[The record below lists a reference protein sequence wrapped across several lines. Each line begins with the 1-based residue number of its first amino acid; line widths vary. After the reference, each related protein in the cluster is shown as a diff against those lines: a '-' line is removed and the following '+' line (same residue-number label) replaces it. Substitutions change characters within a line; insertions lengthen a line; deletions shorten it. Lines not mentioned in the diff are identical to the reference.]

1 MYRIGLK
8 SMLAVTGEL
17 CVRRYQMR
25 ILVCGAGGQVGH
37 ELVDRA
43 DRYGL
48 EALGMTRGQ
57 LDITDA
63 DQVASLVSQLRPG
76 MIINAAAYTH
86 VDNAETHSEQ
96 AYAVNRDGA
105 GTLAEAARQAGIPL
119 LHISTDYVFSGEAR
133 TPYREEDEVAPT
145 GVYGASKLAGEAA
158 IQAVLKEHLILRTSW
173 VYGVHGHNFVKTMLR
188 LGRQRDAL
196 SVVADQ
202 FGCPTQ
208 AGSIADVLLQLAQR
222 YAQGATLAWGLY
234 HYSGRSP
241 CTWFDFAVEVFRQ
254 AEAKGILSKQPQV
267 SSITTAQYPTPA
279 RRPAWSVLDCGK
291 FEATFGID
299 THDWHLDL
307 SVVLD
312 ALAEIEADAAIAAA
326 QHSQA

>member
-1 MYRIGLK
+1 
-8 SMLAVTGEL
+8 
-17 CVRRYQMR
+17 MR
-25 ILVCGAGGQVGH
+25 ILVCGASGQVGH

-43 DRYGL
+43 HAYGL
-48 EALGMTRGQ
+48 EALGMARGQ
-57 LDITDA
+57 LDITNA
-63 DQVASLVSQLRPG
+63 DQVVQAVSRFKPRL
-76 MIINAAAYTH
+76 IINAAAYTH

-105 GTLAEAARQAGIPL
+105 AVLAEAARKAAIPL
-119 LHISTDYVFSGEAR
+119 LHISTDYVFSGEAQ
-133 TPYREEDEVAPT
+133 TPYKETDEVAPT

-158 IQAVLKEHLILRTSW
+158 IQAVLDQHVVLRTSW

-188 LGRQRDAL
+188 LGRQRDSL

-222 YAQGATLAWGLY
+222 YAREGTLAWGIY
-234 HYSGRSP
+234 HYSGRSF

-254 AEAKGILSKQPQV
+254 AEAKGILPKQPQV

-279 RRPAWSVLDCGK
+279 RRPVWSVLDCSK
-291 FEATFGID
+291 FETTFGMA
-299 THDWHLDL
+299 THDWHDDL
-307 SVVLD
+307 APVLD
-312 ALAEIEADAAIAAA
+312 ALGSADAHPSSLAAH
-326 QHSQA
+326 HSQA

>member
-1 MYRIGLK
+1 
-8 SMLAVTGEL
+8 
-17 CVRRYQMR
+17 MR

-43 DRYGL
+43 HAYGL
-48 EALGMTRGQ
+48 EALGMTRAH
-57 LDITDA
+57 LDITSA
-63 DQVASLVSQLRPG
+63 DQIAALVSELKPG
-76 MIINAAAYTH
+76 LIINAAAYTH
-86 VDNAETHSEQ
+86 VDNAETHREQ

-105 GTLAEAARQAGIPL
+105 ARLAEAARRVSIPL

-133 TPYREEDEVAPT
+133 VPYREEDEVSPT

-158 IQAVLKEHLILRTSW
+158 IQAVLREHLILRTSW
-173 VYGVHGHNFVKTMLR
+173 VYGSHGHNFVKTMLR
-188 LGRQRDAL
+188 LAQQRDSL

-222 YAQGATLAWGLY
+222 YAREGTLAWGLY

-241 CTWFDFAVEVFRQ
+241 CTWFDFAVEIFRQ
-254 AEAKGILSKQPQV
+254 AEAKGMLAKQPQV

-279 RRPAWSVLDCGK
+279 RRPAWSVLDCAK

-299 THDWHLDL
+299 THDWHDDL

-312 ALAEIEADAAIAAA
+312 VLAAREADAAVGAA
-326 QHSQA
+326 QPSQV

>member
-1 MYRIGLK
+1 
-8 SMLAVTGEL
+8 
-17 CVRRYQMR
+17 MR

-43 DRYGL
+43 DAYGL
-48 EALGMTRGQ
+48 EALGMTREQ

-63 DQVASLVSQLRPG
+63 GQIAGLISQLKPG

-96 AYAVNRDGA
+96 AYATNRDGA
-105 GTLAEAARQAGIPL
+105 ARLAEAARQASIPL

-133 TPYREEDEVAPT
+133 LPYREEDDIAPT
-145 GVYGASKLAGEAA
+145 GVYGASKLAGESA
-158 IQAVLKEHLILRTSW
+158 IQAVLDEHVILRTSW

-188 LGRQRDAL
+188 LGRQRDSL

-222 YAQGATLAWGLY
+222 YAQNGTLAWGLY
-234 HYSGRSP
+234 HYSGKSP
-241 CTWFDFAVEVFRQ
+241 CTWFDFATEIFRQ
-254 AEAKGILSKQPQV
+254 AEVKGILPKKPKV

-279 RRPAWSVLDCGK
+279 RRPAWSVLDCTK
-291 FEATFGID
+291 FETTFGID
-299 THDWHLDL
+299 THDWHDDL

-312 ALAEIEADAAIAAA
+312 ALIEAESGAAVAAA

>member
-1 MYRIGLK
+1 
-8 SMLAVTGEL
+8 
-17 CVRRYQMR
+17 MR

-43 DRYGL
+43 DAYGL
-48 EALGMTRGQ
+48 EALGMTREH
-57 LDITDA
+57 LDITAA
-63 DQVASLVSQLRPG
+63 DQVASLVSQLKPG

-86 VDNAETHSEQ
+86 VDNAEAHSER

-105 GTLAEAARQAGIPL
+105 ASLAQAARDASIPL
-119 LHISTDYVFSGEAR
+119 LHISTDYVFSGESR

-145 GVYGASKLAGEAA
+145 GVYGASKLAGEVA
-158 IQAVLKEHLILRTSW
+158 IQAALEEHLILRTSW
-173 VYGVHGHNFVKTMLR
+173 VYGAHGHNFVKTMLR
-188 LGRQRDAL
+188 LGHQRDSL

-222 YAQGATLAWGLY
+222 YAQEGKLAWGLY

-241 CTWFDFAVEVFRQ
+241 CTWFDFAVEIFRQ
-254 AEAKGILSKQPQV
+254 AEAKGMLPKQPQV

-279 RRPAWSVLDCGK
+279 RRPAWSVLDCAK

-299 THDWHLDL
+299 TRDWHDDL
-307 SVVLD
+307 AVVLD
-312 ALAEIEADAAIAAA
+312 ALAEAEAGAAVGAV

>member
-1 MYRIGLK
+1 
-8 SMLAVTGEL
+8 
-17 CVRRYQMR
+17 MR
-25 ILVCGAGGQVGH
+25 ILVCGASGQVGH

-43 DRYGL
+43 HAYGL
-48 EALGMTRGQ
+48 EALGMARGQ
-57 LDITDA
+57 LDITNA
-63 DQVASLVSQLRPG
+63 DQVVQAVSRFKPRL
-76 MIINAAAYTH
+76 IINAAAYTH

-105 GTLAEAARQAGIPL
+105 AILAEAARKAAIPL
-119 LHISTDYVFSGEAR
+119 LHISTDYVFSGEAQ
-133 TPYREEDEVAPT
+133 TPYKETDEVAPT

-158 IQAVLKEHLILRTSW
+158 IQAVLDQHVVLRTSW

-188 LGRQRDAL
+188 LGRQRDSL

-222 YAQGATLAWGLY
+222 YAREGTLAWGIY
-234 HYSGRSP
+234 HYSGRSF

-254 AEAKGILSKQPQV
+254 AEAKGILPKQPQV

-279 RRPAWSVLDCGK
+279 RRPVWSVLDCSK
-291 FEATFGID
+291 FETTFGMA
-299 THDWHLDL
+299 THDWHDDL
-307 SVVLD
+307 APVLD
-312 ALAEIEADAAIAAA
+312 ALGSADAHPSSLAAH
-326 QHSQA
+326 HSQA